1 MRVIG
6 LDLSLRATGLAVIDT
21 DTGAIDVQVIKTATA
36 PFVSSD
42 HQKTLWTLKRI
53 QTVVAQ
59 VCTPA
64 MAWRGRTGATL
75 ACIEG
80 PSFGSKGGAAD
91 ERAGL
96 RWRVLEA
103 LGDWMTPFAVVPPTT
118 LKAYATGKG
127 NADKMLVMQ
136 AAMKRLGDRC
146 PDLPDDNACDA
157 LWLALA
163 AAHRVGAPQVDL
175 PAAQVARL
183 DAVSWPELLS
193 DDLEVTA

>member
-42 HQKTLWTLKRI
+42 HDKVRWTITRLRRTAAPI
-53 QTVVAQ
+53 RSAHARHLPTV
-59 VCTPA
+59 T
-64 MAWRGRTGATL
+64 
-75 ACIEG
+75 CIEG

-96 RWRVLEA
+96 RWLTLDYLDA
-103 LGDWMTPFAVVPPTT
+103 CQSPFAIVPPTT

-127 NADKMLVMQ
+127 NADKILMMQ

>member
-21 DTGAIDVQVIKTATA
+21 DTGAITVSVVKTRAARVGTSEHA
-36 PFVSSD
+36 
-42 HQKTLWTLKRI
+42 RI
-53 QTVVAQ
+53 AWVVDRLDMLGHAIAEH
-59 VCTPA
+59 A
-64 MAWRGRTGATL
+64 MPHRPPWVNL

-80 PSFGSKGGAAD
+80 PSFGSQGGQAH

-96 RWRVLEA
+96 WWSTV
-103 LGDWMTPFAVVPPTT
+103 GDIHRYGTAFAVIPPTT

-127 NADKMLVMQ
+127 NADKILMMQ

-163 AAHRVGAPQVDL
+163 AAHRVGAPQVAL

-193 DDLEVTA
+193 DDLDVTA